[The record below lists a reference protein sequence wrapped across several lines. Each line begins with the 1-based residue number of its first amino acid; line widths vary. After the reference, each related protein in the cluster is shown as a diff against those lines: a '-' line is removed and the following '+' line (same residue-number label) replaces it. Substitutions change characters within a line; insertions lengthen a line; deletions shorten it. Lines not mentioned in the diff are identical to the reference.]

1 MRERHPSH
9 PLSVQIQWLIQKVKQ
24 SELDI
29 EREKASSFFR
39 DPAQSKRQ
47 NPPNLRDETLPTLLS
62 VLEKYSSQKPD
73 DEAAAVP
80 TRKALS
86 TLFSSQN
93 PLRFLE
99 TSRPKFQRNPSLDP
113 LLRFS
118 EILFG
123 EARRRRYLPRS
134 RRPTTK
140 PSPPS
145 SPFLRNTLRRSPTTT
160 LLCPH
165 EEEKSRSQSFL
176 SSLQSSTTYW
186 AMNNST
192 PTTDSQIQVY
202 QASFMPVFNKFD
214 VGFFV
219 FPVTGLMWVFNYF
232 FSFSF
237 FFGI

>member
-113 LLRFS
+113 LLRFL
-118 EILFG
+118 ETLFG
-123 EARRRRYLPRS
+123 EARRWL
-134 RRPTTK
+134 
-140 PSPPS
+140 PS
-145 SPFLRNTLRRSPTTT
+145 SIKKTDDEALSTLFSIFEKYSLDKPDDDAAVPARRREVSIAIF
-160 LLCPH
+160 
-165 EEEKSRSQSFL
+165 Q
-176 SSLQSSTTYW
+176 SSLQSSTTCW
-186 AMNNST
+186 AMDYST
-192 PTTDSQIQVY
+192 PTTSSQIQVY
-202 QASFMPVFNKFD
+202 QILF
-214 VGFFV
+214 
-219 FPVTGLMWVFNYF
+219 
-232 FSFSF
+232 
-237 FFGI
+237 I